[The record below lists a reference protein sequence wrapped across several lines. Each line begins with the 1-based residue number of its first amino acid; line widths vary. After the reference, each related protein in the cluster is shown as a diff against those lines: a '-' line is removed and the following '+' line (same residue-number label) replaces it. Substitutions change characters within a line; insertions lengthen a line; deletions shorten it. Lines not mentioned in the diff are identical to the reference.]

1 MSRYS
6 LSEEY
11 SQIYSKKFDTNL
23 YDNLRFVDQMMDE
36 DIEYVMES
44 LYWEFRDYGSSSD
57 ESFEILESTLTEDS
71 LNESLEYIYEMNP
84 YASAGSKAAQ
94 EYNKYVNANRAAAK
108 KEAAK
113 KAKTAEQKAKFEARK
128 ARITGGLRR
137 VKRGIESGAQNLA
150 GKVQSGLS
158 SARKGAMAQL
168 TKLVRGA
175 RSIGSAAKSAT
186 KSAVSSAVSGAQKV
200 GSATKAGVQAFKK
213 ELKTPTSRE
222 DNRRMGRFK
231 QPEQVP
237 DISRRMAAMSKLSKA
252 AAGTSGGPTRYS
264 TSSGLATRAQLAAQR
279 AQKAAAGTQSKG
291 TRFAG
296 PGGVVS
302 SKKAQSGRR
311 EAAARFA
318 KKAGLS
324 DDFAYLLGIIAEDLV
339 TEGYADTIEDA
350 LVIFENLSENIIE
363 TTINEYADY
372 YLEE

>member
-71 LNESLEYIYEMNP
+71 LNESLEYIYEAKRYNP
-84 YASAGSKAAQ
+84 DLEARKQAGAKI
-94 EYNKYVNANRAAAK
+94 RAAASSA
-108 KEAAK
+108 AAK
-113 KAKTAEQKAKFEARK
+113 RAKTAEQKAKFEARK

-137 VKRGIESGAQNLA
+137 VKSEIKSGSQKFA
-150 GKVQSGLS
+150 GKVQSGLT

-168 TKLVRGA
+168 TRLVRGA
-175 RSIGSAAKSAT
+175 RSIGSAAKS
-186 KSAVSSAVSGAQKV
+186 GAERV
-200 GSATKAGVQAFKK
+200 GSATRAGVQAFKK
-213 ELKTPTSRE
+213 EFKSGTPRKDNTEMGGSR
-222 DNRRMGRFK
+222 K
-231 QPEQVP
+231 VP
-237 DISRRMAAMSKLSKA
+237 DISRRMAALPSGKTMAALPSREMMAKSKLSRA
-252 AAGTSGGPTRYS
+252 AAKTSEGPTRYS

-279 AQKAAAGTQSKG
+279 AQKAAAGTQSRG